1 MKKRI
6 KKVLAVIGI
15 ILLLFIILVGYLVY
29 KDLKQEDVLKKEVI
43 NLSNKDLL
51 EDNFNIDIKT
61 TGDYAYVE
69 NAIKKYY
76 KELSDNVKKLNY
88 ALDNEELLNI
98 LSTDTLQ
105 SDRPSFTNSRN
116 TIKNVKK
123 TSTESLQKIATLC
136 DEEYIKNLLDKEKV
150 SDYYI
155 DFYKKIMYTEKDIKT
170 LIKTKEEMEEISN
183 SLNEFLDKVEEILSM
198 LERNNSAWYIEDK
211 QIYFETEE
219 QVNEYNKLYEELKG
233 IANDKLGSKKYVK
246 SIDEDISI

>member
-105 SDRPSFTNSRN
+105 SDRPSFTKSRN

-136 DEEYIKNLLDKEKV
+136 DEEYIKKLMDFLKSPSNEVEK
-150 SDYYI
+150 
-155 DFYKKIMYTEKDIKT
+155 M
-170 LIKTKEEMEEISN
+170 
-183 SLNEFLDKVEEILSM
+183 
-198 LERNNSAWYIEDK
+198 
-211 QIYFETEE
+211 Q
-219 QVNEYNKLYEELKG
+219 YNKEFAEIY
-233 IANDKLGSKKYVK
+233 SKYVK
-246 SIDEDISI
+246 TNWQHLIFEYNNNTFDWAWDGNYDVPPDKTKGQIPFDLPIPDYTKLLQKEDKE